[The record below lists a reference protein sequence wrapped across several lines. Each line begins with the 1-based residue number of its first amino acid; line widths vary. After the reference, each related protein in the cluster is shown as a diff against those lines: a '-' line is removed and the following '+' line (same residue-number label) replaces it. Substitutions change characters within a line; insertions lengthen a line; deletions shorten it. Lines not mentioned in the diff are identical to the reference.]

1 MACGGRPTSTVE
13 GGITAPAGTS
23 VPSPRMQPSPIRAP
37 GMRIAP
43 LPISQRSP
51 TVAPMTCARW
61 PKTVRWPIRT
71 RCSRVP
77 TTTPFSRT
85 AEWLPIDTD
94 SSCERTT
101 VPWAMIAP
109 APTWTLPS
117 SLAEAAISGCGWSA
131 TSRLRLMTA
140 TRPSEDVLAVHL
152 AERVGDQFDAGAVG
166 VAEVDRDAAVH
177 GVLDAGVGEPLYQL
191 APVLGVDADGHV
203 VQAAEHLGVGAD
215 VQAGE
220 VEEGDEVAVA
230 DVEEEMRGARVVA
243 VLDQLGQRE
252 AEYVLVEAHGPLDVA
267 ADERGVVQPAGGR
280 RRPLARG
287 LEVRLPDPGAL
298 PLDGGQVRVAGGVAH
313 GASPPGRSAVGTTA
327 ATRISFPR
335 RAMVTR
341 GCGDGDHAGPRRQVV
356 SFDEVQVFSF
366 DEVIAT
372 VGDEPG
378 RRPRPVGQR
387 AADEHLGARRPGAG
401 RRGPRRRG
409 LAAAAAAGRGG
420 CTPAQREYGE
430 RSQAERV
437 RGAIEEQARRAE
449 PPSSPAEPPARRPSP
464 RLAG

>member
-1 MACGGRPTSTVE
+1 MCAPACRAAVRGWPGKSVRSVWCSRSTARRSRSASVALRMAWGGRPTSTVD

-51 TVAPMTCARW
+51 MVAPMTCARW
-61 PKTVRWPIRT
+61 PKTVRCPIRT
-71 RCSRVP
+71 GCSRVP

-85 AEWLPIDTD
+85 AEWLPIETD

-117 SLAEAAISGCGWSA
+117 SLAEPAISGCGWSA
-131 TSRLRLMTA
+131 NSRLRLMAA
-140 TRPSEDVLAVHL
+140 TRPSEDVVAVHL
-152 AERVGDQFDAGAVG
+152 AERVGDQLDAGAVG

-177 GVLDAGVGEPLYQL
+177 GVLDAGVGEPLHQL
-191 APVLGVDADGHV
+191 LPVLGVDADGHV

-252 AEYVLVEAHGPLDVA
+252 AEHVLVEAHGPFDVA
-267 ADERGVVQPAGGR
+267 ADQRGVVQAAGGGG
-280 RRPLARG
+280 RPLAGR
-287 LEVRLPDPGAL
+287 LEVRPADAVAPGL
-298 PLDGGQVRVAGGVAH
+298 QGSRVGGRGGHDRSPLGV
-313 GASPPGRSAVGTTA
+313 GAES
-327 ATRISFPR
+327 RIG
-335 RAMVTR
+335 V
-341 GCGDGDHAGPRRQVV
+341 D
-356 SFDEVQVFSF
+356 
-366 DEVIAT
+366 
-372 VGDEPG
+372 
-378 RRPRPVGQR
+378 
-387 AADEHLGARRPGAG
+387 
-401 RRGPRRRG
+401 
-409 LAAAAAAGRGG
+409 AAAA
-420 CTPAQREYGE
+420 
-430 RSQAERV
+430 S
-437 RGAIEEQARRAE
+437 
-449 PPSSPAEPPARRPSP
+449 
-464 RLAG
+464 

>member
-1 MACGGRPTSTVE
+1 MCAPACRAVVRGWPGKSVRSVWCSRSTARRSRSASVALRMVCGGRPPRTA
-13 GGITAPAGTS
+13 GGGMTAPAGTS

-140 TRPSEDVLAVHL
+140 TRPSEDVVAVHL

-191 APVLGVDADGHV
+191 APALRVDADRHV
-203 VQAAEHLGVGAD
+203 VQAAEHLGVRAD

-220 VEEGDEVAVA
+220 VEERDEVAVA

-243 VLDQLGQRE
+243 VLNQLGQRE

-267 ADERGVVQPAGGR
+267 ADQRGVVQAARGGR
-280 RRPLARG
+280 RALAGR
-287 LEVRLPDPGAL
+287 LEVGVADAGAL
-298 PLDGGQVRVAGGVAH
+298 GFQGGRVGGGGGHLGCPL
-313 GASPPGRSAVGTTA
+313 RSELS
-327 ATRISFPR
+327 RS
-335 RAMVTR
+335 
-341 GCGDGDHAGPRRQVV
+341 
-356 SFDEVQVFSF
+356 
-366 DEVIAT
+366 
-372 VGDEPG
+372 G
-378 RRPRPVGQR
+378 RRCP
-387 AADEHLGARRPGAG
+387 RRPGCGVAVVGQGRSGWSEAG
-401 RRGPRRRG
+401 
-409 LAAAAAAGRGG
+409 A
-420 CTPAQREYGE
+420 
-430 RSQAERV
+430 SSNS
-437 RGAIEEQARRAE
+437 ARR
-449 PPSSPAEPPARRPSP
+449 SSGTRSR
-464 RLAG
+464 